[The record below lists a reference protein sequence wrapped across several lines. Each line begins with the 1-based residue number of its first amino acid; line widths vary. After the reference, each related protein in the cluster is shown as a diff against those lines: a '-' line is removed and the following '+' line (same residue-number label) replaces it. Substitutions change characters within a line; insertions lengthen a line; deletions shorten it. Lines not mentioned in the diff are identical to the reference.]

1 MEMSITVG
9 ALITGMA
16 LVAVM
21 RLREGRV
28 RRSLDVPL
36 LPTTPVMFIGMMM
49 VLLAAIHLLGLFGY
63 HGRLNP

>member
-1 MEMSITVG
+1 V
-9 ALITGMA
+9 A
-16 LVAVM
+16 LVAAM
-21 RLREGRV
+21 RLREGKA